1 MCGVVY
7 PGVVRGIVLDFL
19 TVIPLMIYFLFQS
32 VLFKLSFL
40 MQSLT
45 ENNQRNINPRSYRDG
60 NDKESHLF
68 MQMLSEMSRDMED
81 F

>member
-1 MCGVVY
+1 MN
-7 PGVVRGIVLDFL
+7 
-19 TVIPLMIYFLFQS
+19 
-32 VLFKLSFL
+32 
-40 MQSLT
+40 SLT
-45 ENNQRNINPRSYRDG
+45 ENNQRNINSRNYREG